1 MNWRGFLS
9 RKAPKGVVLPA
20 KDLHINP
27 LHPELHASH
36 MQQQQQ
42 QQDHQQQQQQK
53 ALLLK
58 QYKTAVAEQVAKGV
72 GGPAFDKEREA
83 ARLLVQ
89 VHHVDPKVLV
99 KISHRIMDRL

>member
-1 MNWRGFLS
+1 M
-9 RKAPKGVVLPA
+9 PA
-20 KDLHINP
+20 GDLNVNP

-36 MQQQQQ
+36 MQQQQE
-42 QQDHQQQQQQK
+42 QQQQQQMQQQR

-83 ARLLVQ
+83 AHLLVQ

-99 KISHRIMDRL
+99 KISNRIMDRL